1 MDTTSPHAIGDPMDA
16 PGSAPVPA
24 SPAGNLRVP
33 TGSDLDRIRD
43 ALRAFVDARDWR
55 QFHDPKNLAMAVA
68 SEAGELLAHFRW
80 TPGERSLASLSD
92 PRTRAAVEEEVAD
105 VLLLLVEFADVC
117 GIDLAA
123 AAERKLALNAARYP
137 VEKSR
142 GRSEKYDRLGEPSSG
157 A

>member
-1 MDTTSPHAIGDPMDA
+1 MEAKHDRTAA
-16 PGSAPVPA
+16 P
-24 SPAGNLRVP
+24 SPAATFPGAAAHP
-33 TGSDLDRIRD
+33 STGSDLERIRD
-43 ALRAFVDARDWR
+43 ELRAFVDARDWR

-92 PRTRAAVEEEVAD
+92 ARTRAAVEEEVAD

-117 GIDLAA
+117 GIDLVA
-123 AAERKLALNAARYP
+123 AAERKLAVNATRYP

-142 GRSEKYDRLGEPSSG
+142 GRSDKYDRLGEPPAG